1 MKAQREMKTRNKRAK
16 REGQIDGTS
25 GRLDR
30 IEEKEERKKLLF
42 TLHGSRRLRGLV
54 PSTSRQEEDREDRE
68 KTKGK
73 AEGRKNRTNRVSH
86 GESKINRKETAIML
100 FRIRYKID
108 IKHSEA

>member
-1 MKAQREMKTRNKRAK
+1 MKTRNERAK

-54 PSTSRQEEDREDRE
+54 PSTSRQEEDRE

-86 GESKINRKETAIML
+86 GESKINRKETVIML